1 MSAEEPIVDDEVTGA
16 GVAAILQNTQ
26 PWVRFCSILGF
37 VSAGAMVLIG
47 LAAGTV
53 GIVTGNF
60 ETASMIVVY
69 PLLGALYIVPSL
81 YLLRYADGIRR
92 FGRSSSQRDLVTAL
106 DAQRSVW
113 KFIGVLSLV
122 SLAIMVI
129 GLTIALALGV
139 AMGLAAAQ

>member
-1 MSAEEPIVDDEVTGA
+1 MSAEAPITDDVTGR

-37 VSAGAMVLIG
+37 VSAGGMILVG

-53 GIVTGNF
+53 GLVTGNL
-60 ETASMIVVY
+60 ETAVMIVVY
-69 PLLGALYIVPSL
+69 PLVGVLYVFPSI

-92 FGRSSSQRDLVTAL
+92 FSRSTSQQDLVTAL
-106 DAQRSVW
+106 DAQRSFW

-122 SLAIMVI
+122 SMALVVI
-129 GLTIALALGV
+129 GLTVAFAFGV
-139 AMGLAAAQ
+139 AMGLAAQ